1 MKRSHFLIFNIYC
14 LLFTL
19 LLWGCGDG
27 PGSPGSSGSEDTG
40 IQIKAV
46 SITKEEGPDIDVFS
60 NPLACPPDNP
70 TKPEKLL
77 TREDAT
83 MTIDASKLNPNS
95 TFDPFPASV
104 EECTITYKKAVEDP
118 SSPVIESMTIYP
130 NCNISSGSNTCNVT
144 LIDIERKVD
153 FWIALVYGV
162 NLPAEYPTH
171 YIAQYECKYVNNYDK
186 TGHFQ
191 VEYDI
196 WLADWLIC

>member
-14 LLFTL
+14 LLFTVF
-19 LLWGCGDG
+19 LWGCGDG

-40 IQIKAV
+40 IRITAV
-46 SITKEEGPDIDVFS
+46 SITSDSPDLDVYS
-60 NPLACPPDNP
+60 SPTACDGES
-70 TKPEKLL
+70 EKLL
-77 TREDAT
+77 TRTDAT
-83 MTIDASKLNPNS
+83 ITIQAEKLNPNS

-104 EECTITYKKAVEDP
+104 EECRITYKKAVEDP

-144 LIDIERKVD
+144 LMDIERKID

-171 YIAQYECKYVNNYDK
+171 YIAQCECTYMNNYDK

>member
-1 MKRSHFLIFNIYC
+1 MKKSYFLFYTIYC
-14 LLFTL
+14 LLFTVF
-19 LLWGCGDG
+19 LWGCGDG
-27 PGSPGSSGSEDTG
+27 PGSPGSSGSEETG
-40 IQIKAV
+40 IRITAV
-46 SITKEEGPDIDVFS
+46 SITSDSPDIDVYS
-60 NPLACPPDNP
+60 NPTACGG
-70 TKPEKLL
+70 KSEKLL
-77 TREDAT
+77 TRTDAT
-83 MTIDASKLNPNS
+83 ITIQAEKLNPTS

-130 NCNISSGSNTCNVT
+130 NCTISSGSISCNVT
-144 LIDIERKVD
+144 LIDIERKLD
-153 FWIALVYGV
+153 FWSALANGI
-162 NLPAEYPTH
+162 NIPAEYPTH

>member
-40 IQIKAV
+40 IQITAV
-46 SITKEEGPDIDVFS
+46 SITSVSPDIDVYS
-60 NPLACPPDNP
+60 SV
-70 TKPEKLL
+70 LL
-77 TREDAT
+77 KRTDAT
-83 MTIDASKLNPNS
+83 ITIQAEKLNPNS

-104 EECTITYKKAVEDP
+104 EECTITYKKAKEDP

-153 FWIALVYGV
+153 FWIALGNGV
-162 NLPAEYPTH
+162 NTPAEYPTH
-171 YIAQYECKYVNNYDK
+171 YVAQYECKYVNNYDK

-196 WLADWLIC
+196 WLADFID